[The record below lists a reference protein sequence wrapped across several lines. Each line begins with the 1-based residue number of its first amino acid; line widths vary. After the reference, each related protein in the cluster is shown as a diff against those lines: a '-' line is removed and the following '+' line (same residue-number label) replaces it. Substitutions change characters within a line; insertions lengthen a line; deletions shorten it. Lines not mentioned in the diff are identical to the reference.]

1 MVYTDGLIRELMM
14 PLALTII
21 YTLLSS
27 LLISMTVVPA
37 ACSTLLKKT
46 KPKPHKLFDRMM
58 DLYEKALSFC
68 LKVKILPLGL
78 AVGLLVF
85 SIVIALQS
93 GIVMIPDA
101 SSPQI
106 EGSVTLDENLTREES
121 YEKMGT
127 LIERLGQIE
136 GIASVCVMSGNSD
149 MALLVGATSDGYSNY
164 SLMILCENEEA
175 GAAEIEKITDSMYAV
190 ADELGLGE
198 NFSITSGM
206 DAMDQMLGSGLSLSI
221 FGDDIDELNRISGDI
236 MDIIATVPGYTD
248 ISNGNEDAKQILHM
262 YIDRDAAINDGLTV
276 AQIYQAIY
284 GKLTTSSVVTSVN
297 LAGEKLDVEII
308 TGLEPLDAQNIMDY
322 TFTIDDEDE
331 DGNAITRDEPLSEYA
346 SIVTENGQR
355 SINRQNSS
363 YYIDVTAG
371 VEEGYNNALLSR
383 ELLPKLEQY
392 ERPSGYTLDIG
403 GETETT
409 TQMISQMALVL
420 ALGLVLVYLIMVAQ
434 FQSLLSPFIILFTI
448 PLAFTGGFLGLR
460 FMKEPISMMCLMG
473 LMVLMG
479 TVVNNGI
486 VYVDYTNQLRKGG
499 LSRHEALIA
508 AGKTRMRPILMTAM
522 TTILAEASLCIGDS
536 LSSQLGKGMGIVII
550 GGLAY
555 ATLMTLFIVPVIYDI
570 LFRKQPL
577 DIDTGSESLD
587 DIPDDAAEFLKEKR
601 EREQIVNQERTSDE
615 PEDGDGDES
624 GSDPK

>member
-1 MVYTDGLIRELMM
+1 M
-14 PLALTII
+14 
-21 YTLLSS
+21 
-27 LLISMTVVPA
+27 
-37 ACSTLLKKT
+37 
-46 KPKPHKLFDRMM
+46 
-58 DLYEKALSFC
+58 
-68 LKVKILPLGL
+68 
-78 AVGLLVF
+78 
-85 SIVIALQS
+85 Q
-93 GIVMIPDA
+93 
-101 SSPQI
+101 
-106 EGSVTLDENLTREES
+106 GSVTLDEELTREES
-121 YEKMGT
+121 YAKIGALIEKM
-127 LIERLGQIE
+127 EQIDGVE
-136 GIASVCVMSGNSD
+136 SVCVLSGNSD
-149 MALLVGATSDGYSNY
+149 MALLVGASSNTYSSY
-164 SLMILCENEEA
+164 SIMILCENEDA
-175 GAAEIEKITDSMYAV
+175 GAEEVSRITESMYA
-190 ADELGLGE
+190 AAEELGLGE
-198 NFSITSGM
+198 NLSIASGM
-206 DAMDQMLGSGLSLSI
+206 DAMDQLLGSGLSLSI
-221 FGDDIDELNRISGDI
+221 FGDDINELNRISGDI

-262 YIDRDAAINDGLTV
+262 YIDREAAINDGLTV
-276 AQIYQAIY
+276 AQIYQAVY
-284 GKLTTSSVVTSVN
+284 GKMNTSGVVTSVN
-297 LAGEKLDVEII
+297 LAGEKLDVEIV
-308 TGLEPLDAQNIMDY
+308 TDLDPLDAQNILDY
-322 TFTIDDEDE
+322 TFVIDDEDE

-346 SIVTENGQR
+346 SIVTENGQK

-363 YYIDVTAG
+363 YYIDVTAS

-383 ELLPKLEQY
+383 ELIPLLESY
-392 ERPSGYTLDIG
+392 ELPSGYTLDIG

-409 TQMISQMALVL
+409 NQMISQMALVL

-460 FMKEPISMMCLMG
+460 FMKEPISMMALMG

-536 LSSQLGKGMGIVII
+536 LSSQLGRGMGIVII

-601 EREQIVNQERTSDE
+601 EREQIVSQERVSDGS
-615 PEDGDGDES
+615 EDGNSDES
-624 GSDPK
+624 GSDPQ